1 MDARFPVLSVGGP
14 IHFPPFRLDVV
25 ERRLYRGSTPVALRP
40 KTFAVLHC
48 LVQRPGRLVTKDD
61 LLSLVW
67 PDTAVGD
74 AVLKVSV
81 RELREALGD
90 DPRSPRFIET
100 AHRAGY
106 RFVGEVTRSNLP
118 VHLTSFV
125 GRAQQMAEIARLL
138 DQTRLATLT
147 GAGGSGKTRLA
158 AQVAAGASLADGAWW
173 VDLAPLSDAAL
184 VPQTAMAALGLQ
196 EQPGRS
202 HVETLALH
210 LQARCLLLVLD
221 NCEHVLQACA
231 GLAEALLRAC
241 PELRILATSREPLA
255 VAGETVWP
263 VPPLA
268 LPDAETSPPLE
279 ELVRY
284 EAVRLFVER
293 ARSAR
298 PPFEPEPASAPAL
311 ARICRRL
318 DGLPL
323 AIELAAPRVTIL
335 SLEELAARLDGGLRI
350 LTASA
355 PRSPGRHQTLQATID
370 WSYGLLAE
378 EERTLLARLSVFAGG
393 WTLAA
398 AEQVCGGAGIEE
410 RDVLDHLARLVD
422 KSLVLAEPRG
432 GETRYRLLETVR
444 QYGQDKLSGSGHEAR
459 VKRRHLE
466 FYLGLAED
474 FGSRI
479 LVAAERATVLTT
491 LGQEHDNLRAALR
504 HAAETGDTSVELRLC
519 HALYLFWFLRGCWSE
534 GRAWF
539 RDALDRSAA
548 EGRTKP
554 RGRVLA
560 HEGTLACFMGD
571 PGASSRL
578 EESASIHRE
587 LGDPLD
593 LADALRFLVMAVGGS
608 DPARAREAAEESAAL
623 VERDG
628 SGFDV
633 ALGLSQIGSAA
644 YLQRDFETAREH
656 YAKSAE
662 LFRELR
668 DDWGLVLPL
677 TKLGLVAMRQGDLA
691 AAVAYLKESV
701 AVQRE
706 AGERWFL
713 SLAVEGLG
721 RVLAAQGHHERAAR
735 LLGAGEF
742 LRETVGAT
750 VLPFYLYD
758 DDLARGRL
766 RQELGGPA
774 FASLWAEG
782 RAMTIEQAIAYALLE
797 PDVEAED

>member
-1 MDARFPVLSVGGP
+1 
-14 IHFPPFRLDVV
+14 
-25 ERRLYRGSTPVALRP
+25 
-40 KTFAVLHC
+40 
-48 LVQRPGRLVTKDD
+48 
-61 LLSLVW
+61 
-67 PDTAVGD
+67 
-74 AVLKVSV
+74 
-81 RELREALGD
+81 
-90 DPRSPRFIET
+90 
-100 AHRAGY
+100 
-106 RFVGEVTRSNLP
+106 
-118 VHLTSFV
+118 
-125 GRAQQMAEIARLL
+125 
-138 DQTRLATLT
+138 
-147 GAGGSGKTRLA
+147 
-158 AQVAAGASLADGAWW
+158 
-173 VDLAPLSDAAL
+173 
-184 VPQTAMAALGLQ
+184 
-196 EQPGRS
+196 
-202 HVETLALH
+202 
-210 LQARCLLLVLD
+210 
-221 NCEHVLQACA
+221 
-231 GLAEALLRAC
+231 
-241 PELRILATSREPLA
+241 
-255 VAGETVWP
+255 
-263 VPPLA
+263 
-268 LPDAETSPPLE
+268 
-279 ELVRY
+279 
-284 EAVRLFVER
+284 
-293 ARSAR
+293 
-298 PPFEPEPASAPAL
+298 
-311 ARICRRL
+311 
-318 DGLPL
+318 
-323 AIELAAPRVTIL
+323 
-335 SLEELAARLDGGLRI
+335 
-350 LTASA
+350 
-355 PRSPGRHQTLQATID
+355 
-370 WSYGLLAE
+370 
-378 EERTLLARLSVFAGG
+378 
-393 WTLAA
+393 
-398 AEQVCGGAGIEE
+398 
-410 RDVLDHLARLVD
+410 VD